1 MNILNYRPAP
11 GSGIF
16 FLLLMTS
23 LLSGC
28 SRSTFR
34 IFEKPLDFNAERQA
48 LSLAYLKERHGME
61 KEIPS
66 IEPQVIVLHWTA
78 IPSVE
83 KTFDVFAPSTLPT
96 ARASISGASALNVS
110 SQFVVDRD
118 GTIFRL
124 LPDTAFAR
132 HVIGLN
138 YCAIGVENIGSSNM
152 PLTRA
157 QVKANEALIRYLK
170 TKYPIAYVIGHHEY
184 QLFRD
189 HPLWKETDPDYL
201 TQKSDPGD
209 KFMRKVRH
217 RIRDLNLQGAP
228 Q

>member
-1 MNILNYRPAP
+1 M
-11 GSGIF
+11 
-16 FLLLMTS
+16 
-23 LLSGC
+23 
-28 SRSTFR
+28 
-34 IFEKPLDFNAERQA
+34 
-48 LSLAYLKERHGME
+48 SLAYLKERHGME